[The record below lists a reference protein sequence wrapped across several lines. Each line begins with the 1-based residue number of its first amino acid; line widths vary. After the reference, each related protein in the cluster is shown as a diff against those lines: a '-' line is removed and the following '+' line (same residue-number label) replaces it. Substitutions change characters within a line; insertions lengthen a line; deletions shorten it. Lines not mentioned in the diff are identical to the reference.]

1 MVADDESTLFTEST
15 LGARE
20 DATGDPT
27 VVRARYVDPDLS
39 LLDGAEVGAA
49 VTVNLF
55 EDATYRAIL
64 DRKEAALPEGYT
76 WVGHLEGVEYSQVIL
91 TVGGGQVAGNIT
103 LPGALYQVRFVG
115 DGVHAIYQIEQSAF
129 PPEAEPV
136 SPED

>member
-1 MVADDESTLFTEST
+1 VVADDESTLFTEST

-103 LPGALYQVRFVG
+103 LPGALYQVRYVG
-115 DGVHAIYQIEQSAF
+115 DGVHAVYQIDQSAF